1 MNISINYRQT
11 SQNLEV
17 PSIDTAGLMDRL
29 SNLAEQGVD
38 MGSFE
43 SFMAVESLLGLL
55 TSSLRQSNHSFDQG
69 SNAVESLYLRW
80 SDQELS
86 PLQQAIQQFAGQDG
100 RFSLEE
106 FEQFAQQVLGL
117 ETKAANDIF
126 GSLSAQST
134 QAQAAGC
141 PFAHSVQ
148 PRLE

>member
-1 MNISINYRQT
+1 
-11 SQNLEV
+11 
-17 PSIDTAGLMDRL
+17 
-29 SNLAEQGVD
+29 
-38 MGSFE
+38 
-43 SFMAVESLLGLL
+43 MAVESLLGLL